1 MKSTPKS
8 IFFNSGSDMHI
19 TNLKYNGR
27 KCFLRNVITSYPL
40 SIWYSAYCSFWIA
53 EQLNEA
59 KALLNQ
65 PDVCV
70 NCVDEVRLR
79 MAWNLS
85 ASLLIFRLL
94 GYLLIH
100 NNDNEYWNFSITKN
114 RLWTSIKTFVK
125 TDALLQTGMT
135 PLQHASYHGDL
146 ALVELLL
153 SLGADV
159 NSNQHKEGYTA
170 LMFGALSGSVD
181 VVSRLLDAGART
193 TRTNSVGR
201 TASQMAAFVG
211 QHQVW
216 WKSFIRHFTRM

>member
-1 MKSTPKS
+1 
-8 IFFNSGSDMHI
+8 
-19 TNLKYNGR
+19 
-27 KCFLRNVITSYPL
+27 
-40 SIWYSAYCSFWIA
+40 
-53 EQLNEA
+53 
-59 KALLNQ
+59 
-65 PDVCV
+65 
-70 NCVDEVRLR
+70 
-79 MAWNLS
+79 
-85 ASLLIFRLL
+85 
-94 GYLLIH
+94 
-100 NNDNEYWNFSITKN
+100 
-114 RLWTSIKTFVK
+114 
-125 TDALLQTGMT
+125 MT

-211 QHQVW
+211 QHQV
-216 WKSFIRHFTRM
+216 